1 MCGHLEGAIME
12 DQLGPDLSH
21 MRIVHDV
28 LRDSYGA
35 APDLIRSA
43 RGDAER
49 RELVLGYV
57 DNVLALLLVHHE
69 AEEELLFPVIRER
82 APEGLEAL
90 DRSSAQHRDLVTLL
104 ADALGAVEAWRA
116 EGDPAS
122 AAAAEALEALD
133 AGVRPHLA
141 EEEAAVVPLA
151 SEHLSVAEWEG
162 FTRYSVTHFTGDRVW
177 LIWGLLREQMT
188 PEQRDRMLEQMSD
201 SARGYWESTAHQ
213 QFDELVGE
221 LRQTVPAGP

>member
-1 MCGHLEGAIME
+1 MDREPMT
-12 DQLGPDLSH
+12 DTSH

-28 LRDSYGA
+28 LRTSYGA
-35 APDLIRSA
+35 APDLIRA
-43 RGDAER
+43 ATGDDGR

-82 APEGLEAL
+82 APEGLSAL
-90 DRSSAQHRDLVTLL
+90 DRSAEQHRQLVTLL

-122 AAAAEALEALD
+122 ENAAAALAALD
-133 AGVRPHLA
+133 AGVRPHLE

-151 SEHLSVAEWEG
+151 TEHVSVDEWER

-188 PEQRDRMLEQMSD
+188 PDQRDRMLEQMSD
-201 SARGYWESTAHQ
+201 SARDYWESTAHR
-213 QFDELVGE
+213 QFDELMAE
-221 LRQTVPAGP
+221 LRRSVTAAA